1 MKHSV
6 TSNRS
11 FAQYVHFNFGEIFCI
26 KSPPCSPNSTGN
38 RPLSTIF
45 VRIYLLQNKAKAA
58 LPTRNLQ
65 CKCLRTLKPF
75 FLLIFFLS
83 RYDIVCS
90 GKHITVSII
99 LKININCITD
109 FDYYNGHLCFECD
122 QQLSPDNCDQVTLCD
137 QDSVS
142 FSEKHKSGLTQYQ
155 SI

>member
-1 MKHSV
+1 MFK
-6 TSNRS
+6 N
-11 FAQYVHFNFGEIFCI
+11 
-26 KSPPCSPNSTGN
+26 
-38 RPLSTIF
+38 
-45 VRIYLLQNKAKAA
+45 AKA
-58 LPTRNLQ
+58 
-65 CKCLRTLKPF
+65 
-75 FLLIFFLS
+75 LLFNDFFLS

-109 FDYYNGHLCFECD
+109 FDYHNGHLCFECD

-155 SI
+155 SILCLICLVDAVLPSINHLIDKLSFQL